1 MAFDAQEPRGF
12 LSRHRYPL
20 LGVLVV
26 AIGGYGY
33 YKSTRPVPVGVVEAR
48 QGPAERVLAITGRT
62 LGADMVP
69 AYLQRLGR
77 EKSFSGRQFASLDI
91 RQPKSVRNAEKG
103 EAPGDPKFLEF
114 SLSTAERAV
123 PEPAK

>member
-26 AIGGYGY
+26 AIGGYWY
-33 YKSTRPVPVGVVEAR
+33 YQSTRPVPVGVVEAR

-62 LGADMVP
+62 RPQVTVTIVP
-69 AYLQRLGR
+69 KVPGQVIRLAKEEGETVKAGELLVQLESDAPR
-77 EKSFSGRQFASLDI
+77 AAVDEIAS
-91 RQPKSVRNAEKG
+91 KVS
-103 EAPGDPKFLEF
+103 
-114 SLSTAERAV
+114 
-123 PEPAK
+123 